1 MKLLDPID
9 QIRLM
14 ERVATALER
23 IADAMEKSFP
33 EAEDTEFDPNQG
45 TVDSDT
51 DTPPEKDEN
60 RKVKET
66 DIIEAE
72 DVAY

>member
-1 MKLLDPID
+1 VKLLDPID

-14 ERVATALER
+14 ERVAHALER
-23 IADAMEKSFP
+23 IADALEAAFP
-33 EAEDTEFDPNQG
+33 ESEDTEFDPQDG

-51 DTPPEKDEN
+51 DTQPEKDEN

-72 DVAY
+72 NVAY